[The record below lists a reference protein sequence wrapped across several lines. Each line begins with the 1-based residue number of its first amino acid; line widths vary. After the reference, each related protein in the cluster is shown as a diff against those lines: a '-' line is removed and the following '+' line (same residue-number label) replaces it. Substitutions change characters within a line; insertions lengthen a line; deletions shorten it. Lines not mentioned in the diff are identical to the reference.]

1 MIPTDATDRWHS
13 VHSGGS
19 IGLLELSGV
28 ENQGPSPELEARK
41 REVEA
46 RLRTRFAG
54 ASRADLVALPVMA
67 AYVAYYKQFK
77 KTYHVLLQL
86 ESIVSGA
93 RDLPTVSPLV
103 DANFAAEVETL
114 VLTAGHDADK
124 LAGPLLIDV
133 SGEDD
138 TMLKMNGSEKRLRA
152 GDMIMRDAGG
162 TSCSIIYGQDARSP
176 ITHET
181 SRALYVIY
189 APAGVPREA
198 VEAQL
203 TAIEEHVRLF
213 SDDAVV
219 EQRQILLA

>member
-1 MIPTDATDRWHS
+1 MISIEATDRWHS

-28 ENQGPSPELEARK
+28 ENQGPSPKLEARK

-46 RLRTRFAG
+46 RLRARFAG

-86 ESIVSGA
+86 ESIASGA

-114 VLTAGHDADK
+114 ILTAGHDADR
-124 LAGPLLIDV
+124 LAEPLLIDA

-138 TMLKMNGSEKRLRA
+138 TMLQMNGGEKRLRP
-152 GDMIMRDAGG
+152 GDMIMRDADG

-176 ITHET
+176 ITHAT
-181 SRALYVIY
+181 SHALYVAY
-189 APAGVPREA
+189 APAGLSPDA
-198 VEAQL
+198 VETQL
-203 TAIEEHVRLF
+203 ARIESNIRLF
-213 SDDAVV
+213 SPAIVV
-219 EQRQILLA
+219 EQRRVLVA